1 MGDLVNCVYL
11 RYPFADYWFTFFLA
25 VSLPSPPPAHAN
37 EPPAGKS
44 LAVKFVYIL
53 MESDVRIVDDSWFM
67 MVYLQFPTKI
77 HLLLLRQAAAH
88 RLLMQ
93 RPPHHQVATHRRIIL
108 RLLMDTGM
116 VTIIT
121 MDKNHLRTAT
131 FHQLVAFTT
140 PLLHLLPDILTT
152 LQAAVAVAVLGV
164 LLVSHRLHLLSH
176 L

>member
-1 MGDLVNCVYL
+1 
-11 RYPFADYWFTFFLA
+11 
-25 VSLPSPPPAHAN
+25 
-37 EPPAGKS
+37 
-44 LAVKFVYIL
+44 
-53 MESDVRIVDDSWFM
+53 